1 MSGCELLTV
10 AEMSQAD
17 RLAVLAGVPS
27 LTLMENAGRAVAE
40 EAQKMVPPGSRIVV
54 LCGPGN
60 NGGDGFV
67 AARLLVE
74 RGFSVEIA
82 LLVAASSLQGD
93 AAEMACRCAGAKVFE
108 NWARPLSKLLQ
119 AAVGRRLIIDAIFG
133 AGLSRP
139 AAGDFAGAIE
149 LINQAAAGGVPV
161 LAVDVPSGI
170 DGSTGRA
177 LGQYVVKAARTI
189 TFFRLKPGHLLYP
202 GRGHCGRT
210 SLADIGIP
218 AEVLRVINPALS
230 ANRPALWRP
239 SFPIL
244 RADGHK
250 YGRGHAVV
258 VSGPAHATGAAR
270 LAARAALRIGA
281 GLVTV
286 ASPRDAVAINSSQLA
301 AIMVAPFDEAGGLAP
316 MLADRRLDAWVIGP
330 AAGVG
335 EATRDRVAQILAGP
349 AAVVLD
355 ADALTSHAG
364 EADRAELFA
373 TIKQRSAGVV
383 MTPHAGEFRRLF
395 PEAAAI
401 ASKIEAAQAAAAGSG
416 AIVVYKGADT
426 IIAHPEGRAAVN
438 DNAPPTLATA
448 GSGDVLAGLIS
459 GLLAQ
464 KMPAWEAACAAVWMH
479 GEAAR
484 QFGPGLIAEDLPE
497 LLPKVL
503 AEVIDQR

>member
-17 RLAVLAGVPS
+17 RLAVAQGVPS

-40 EAQKMVPPGSRIVV
+40 EAQKMVPPGSRIAV

-67 AARLLVE
+67 AARLLAE
-74 RGFSVEIA
+74 RGFDVEIG

-93 AAEMACRCAGAKVFE
+93 AAEMGRRCVGAKVFE
-108 NWARPLSKLLQ
+108 EWAQPLSKLPQ
-119 AAVGRRLIIDAIFG
+119 AAAGRRLIIDAIFG

-139 AAGDFAGAIE
+139 AAGDFADAIE
-149 LINQAAAGGVPV
+149 MINQAAAGGVPV

-170 DGSTGRA
+170 DGTTGQA

-202 GRGHCGRT
+202 GRGYCGRT

-218 AEVLRVINPALS
+218 AEVLRAIDPALS
-230 ANRPALWRP
+230 ANRPAIWRP
-239 SFPIL
+239 AFPML

-270 LAARAALRIGA
+270 LAARAALRVGA

-286 ASPRDAVAINSSQLA
+286 ASPRDAVAINAGQLA
-301 AIMVAPFDEAGGLAP
+301 AIMVAPFDDDAGLGPL
-316 MLADRRLDAWVIGP
+316 LADRRLDTWLIGP

-335 EATRDRVAQILAGP
+335 QATRNRVAQILAGE

-364 EADRAELFA
+364 EADRQELFA
-373 TIKQRSAGVV
+373 KIKQRSAGVV

-395 PEAAAI
+395 PKAAAM
-401 ASKIEAAQAAAAGSG
+401 ASKIEAAQVAAAASG
-416 AIVVYKGADT
+416 AIVIYKGADT
-426 IIAHPEGRAAVN
+426 VIAHPDGRAAIN

-448 GSGDVLAGLIS
+448 GTGDVLAGLVT
-459 GLLAQ
+459 GLMAQ

-479 GEAAR
+479 GEAAS